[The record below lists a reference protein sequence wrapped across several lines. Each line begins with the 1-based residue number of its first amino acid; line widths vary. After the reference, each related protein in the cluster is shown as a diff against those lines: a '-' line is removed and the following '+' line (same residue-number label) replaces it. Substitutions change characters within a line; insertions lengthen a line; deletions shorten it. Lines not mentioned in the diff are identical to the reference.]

1 MAEDQLDYEIDLS
14 FLLSWWREIAVFTVL
29 CIVAAVAVTALM
41 PRIYSAQARVLV
53 LRRRTD
59 VNLDSSLSITSA
71 DDLPA
76 GGPGS
81 QTYRDLASS
90 PAIGPQ
96 VAEKLMDSGF
106 GDSAN
111 PAALASGV
119 EVENASGSDLL
130 LISYR
135 NADPAR
141 AAAIATAWAE
151 VYVDY
156 VNRLYNE
163 PSADYQLVV
172 NQLGQTQLE
181 YQTAQTALEALV
193 KNDQTAELQRLV
205 DEKTNLI
212 DRLQSDRDLA
222 LTTLYDES
230 WNGDIAASFVD
241 AATSV
246 RIYRPDQPPCERH
259 FVTTPAADPES
270 EDVVEVVQRDCP
282 PVFSM
287 AIEERLAALQGD
299 EQLLQQYHRQLAD
312 VTTMRDQLAGGGDA
326 ASSTLSVALLK
337 AQLLDVERGLPA
349 ELSLQLPASSQDSTV
364 QLADLDALKAVLT
377 DAISRLKASVD
388 EQTQSISQVSYGM
401 DLVDQT
407 NDPVTLRLTG
417 LQTEVQDLQSQI
429 EAQTSKKE
437 QLTLTRDLAWDSYNT
452 LARKEAE
459 LRIANDL
466 PASEVRFAAPA
477 ATPTHPVSPKTNLI
491 LAAGAAGGL
500 VFAVLAAFLLHF
512 LGQEPVFGRRGGKTP
527 L

>member
-81 QTYRDLASS
+81 QTYSDLASS

-106 GDSAN
+106 GDSAD
-111 PAALASGV
+111 PAALASDV

-135 NADPAR
+135 DADPAR

-156 VNRLYNE
+156 VNQLYNE

-212 DRLQSDRDLA
+212 DRVQSDREMA
-222 LTTLYDES
+222 LTTLFDEGWS
-230 WNGDIAASFVD
+230 GDIAASYLD
-241 AATSV
+241 AVTSA
-246 RIYRPDQPPCERH
+246 RIYRSREALCGSQLDRPQCRH
-259 FVTTPAADPES
+259 HSEPAW
-270 EDVVEVVQRDCP
+270 
-282 PVFSM
+282 
-287 AIEERLAALQGD
+287 
-299 EQLLQQYHRQLAD
+299 H
-312 VTTMRDQLAGGGDA
+312 
-326 ASSTLSVALLK
+326 
-337 AQLLDVERGLPA
+337 
-349 ELSLQLPASSQDSTV
+349 
-364 QLADLDALKAVLT
+364 
-377 DAISRLKASVD
+377 
-388 EQTQSISQVSYGM
+388 
-401 DLVDQT
+401 
-407 NDPVTLRLTG
+407 
-417 LQTEVQDLQSQI
+417 
-429 EAQTSKKE
+429 
-437 QLTLTRDLAWDSYNT
+437 
-452 LARKEAE
+452 
-459 LRIANDL
+459 
-466 PASEVRFAAPA
+466 
-477 ATPTHPVSPKTNLI
+477 
-491 LAAGAAGGL
+491 
-500 VFAVLAAFLLHF
+500 
-512 LGQEPVFGRRGGKTP
+512 
-527 L
+527 